1 MRKLFPGIAGSI
13 LALAILD
20 AMPAAA
26 ENVLRW
32 ASAGGALTAD
42 PHAYDDLQ
50 TVAQLRQVYEA
61 LIGFDSNLELVPQLA
76 TAWRLVGP
84 TTWEFPLRP
93 NVRFHDGTPLT
104 AEDVVFSFMRAKTDL
119 PTGYGHRIESIAE
132 VRATDDHTVR
142 IETKFPDPQLWDKV
156 RAIYIISARWATAH
170 DARLPVNV
178 SAGEENYASRHANG
192 TGPFVLK
199 EFEPDG
205 PVRMVRNPDWWGL
218 ERYPHNIDR
227 IEFTPI
233 ADPQD
238 RLAALLRGDLDLLTD
253 PPFAALDRIKS
264 TPGLKLAQAAELR
277 TVWLGVDQGRT
288 ELRSSN
294 VKGKNPFKDKRVR
307 EAIYRAIDIEA
318 IRRDIMRGLA
328 LPAGMLVARGA
339 TGYAPELDQ
348 RLPYEPETAK
358 RLLAAAGYADGFSV
372 TLDCPNNSNITND
385 EAICR
390 AIAAQL
396 REVGI
401 TVTANPQQ
409 KAVAWAKF
417 DNRETDFWF
426 DTWAVTDSEQIFQ
439 YEYLTGGIQN
449 AAGYSNP
456 NVDQLINKLSREMIT
471 YARDAL
477 IEEVWKTVLGDIVNI
492 PLHHQ
497 VVVWAMR
504 DNVDVPVFPFNY
516 PLFRQAR
523 FKQPKAN

>member
-1 MRKLFPGIAGSI
+1 MTEERM
-13 LALAILD
+13 ALA
-20 AMPAAA
+20 
-26 ENVLRW
+26 
-32 ASAGGALTAD
+32 
-42 PHAYDDLQ
+42 
-50 TVAQLRQVYEA
+50 
-61 LIGFDSNLELVPQLA
+61 ELVQ
-76 TAWRLVGP
+76 
-84 TTWEFPLRP
+84 
-93 NVRFHDGTPLT
+93 
-104 AEDVVFSFMRAKTDL
+104 K
-119 PTGYGHRIESIAE
+119 
-132 VRATDDHTVR
+132 
-142 IETKFPDPQLWDKV
+142 
-156 RAIYIISARWATAH
+156 
-170 DARLPVNV
+170 
-178 SAGEENYASRHANG
+178 
-192 TGPFVLK
+192 
-199 EFEPDG
+199 
-205 PVRMVRNPDWWGL
+205 
-218 ERYPHNIDR
+218 
-227 IEFTPI
+227 
-233 ADPQD
+233 
-238 RLAALLRGDLDLLTD
+238 
-253 PPFAALDRIKS
+253 
-264 TPGLKLAQAAELR
+264 
-277 TVWLGVDQGRT
+277 
-288 ELRSSN
+288 
-294 VKGKNPFKDKRVR
+294 
-307 EAIYRAIDIEA
+307 
-318 IRRDIMRGLA
+318 
-328 LPAGMLVARGA
+328 
-339 TGYAPELDQ
+339 
-348 RLPYEPETAK
+348 EPETAK

-401 TVTANPQQ
+401 TVTANPQP